1 MVKSLAQEAGF
12 LLVGIA
18 RAERLDREAERLQ
31 QWLNLGYQGTMQW
44 MANHFEK
51 RVDPT
56 VLVPGAKSVV
66 CLAYNYY
73 PGEVQQ
79 NREAPQVAKYAYGE
93 DYHGLLKK
101 KLKELLDSIRHQY
114 GPVTGRCFVDSAPVL
129 ERDWAQRAGLGWIG
143 KNTLLIHP
151 RIGSYFFLAELIIDL
166 ELEPDEPV
174 RDHCGTCRKCIDAC
188 PTGAIAEE
196 GYLMDGSK
204 CISYLTIELKEE
216 QLPEPYHGK
225 MENWVFGCD
234 ICQQVCPWNRF
245 ATPHHEPAFTP
256 HGHWFDWNKNEWLE
270 MTEEIFV
277 KEFDKSPLKR
287 PGYAG
292 IRRNLDALNK

>member
-1 MVKSLAQEAGF
+1 
-12 LLVGIA
+12 
-18 RAERLDREAERLQ
+18 LQ
-31 QWLNLGYQGTMQW
+31 QWLNQGYQGTMEW
-44 MANHFEK
+44 MSNHFEK

-56 VLVPGAKSVV
+56 KLVPGAKSVV
-66 CLAYNYY
+66 CLAYNYF
-73 PGEVQQ
+73 PGEVHQ
-79 NREAPQVAKYAYGE
+79 NPEAPQVAKYAYGE
-93 DYHGLLKK
+93 DYHGVLKK
-101 KLKELLDSIRHQY
+101 KLKDLLDSIRHQC
-114 GPVTGRCFVDSAPVL
+114 GPVSGRCFVDSAPVL

-174 RDHCGTCRKCIDAC
+174 RDHCGTCRKCIEAC

-204 CISYLTIELKEE
+204 CISYLTIELKGERI
-216 QLPEPYHGK
+216 PEAFHAK

-245 ATPHHEPAFTP
+245 ATPHHEPAFQP
-256 HGHWFDWNKNEWLE
+256 QGHWMEWDKHEWLE
-270 MTEEIFV
+270 MSEDVFAEEFRN
-277 KEFDKSPLKR
+277 SPLKR
-287 PGYAG
+287 PGYTG
-292 IRRNLDALNK
+292 IRRNLSALEK